1 MAQILDM
8 LDEDDPPGKAC
19 NIALIPQSEKD
30 AVLTDC
36 DSDGSDMGYEG
47 QRAHLPAR
55 LLNANAEI
63 MQVDDD
69 DGDLITTPFSP
80 IHHTDSAATSHQGSQ
95 SEDSAATSRQGS
107 QSEDSAATSHRRGH
121 SEDSRVSSRRRGQS
135 ENSAAT
141 TQQRGQSED
150 SRVSSHQRGQLEEP
164 RAKLV
169 AVKNKDR
176 VFKRSKRPT
185 KAGIPEHIVY
195 SPNAE
200 ECVKQNSP
208 DPMDLFLLMYPPT
221 LREITIEMSNLYSTQ
236 TKGKH
241 LNLGMDELLT
251 FYGILLTSGYNTLPR
266 RHMY

>member
-1 MAQILDM
+1 M

-141 TQQRGQSED
+141 TQQRGQSEGYI
-150 SRVSSHQRGQLEEP
+150 SRRIHQ
-164 RAKLV
+164 
-169 AVKNKDR
+169 
-176 VFKRSKRPT
+176 
-185 KAGIPEHIVY
+185 
-195 SPNAE
+195 
-200 ECVKQNSP
+200 
-208 DPMDLFLLMYPPT
+208 
-221 LREITIEMSNLYSTQ
+221 
-236 TKGKH
+236 
-241 LNLGMDELLT
+241 
-251 FYGILLTSGYNTLPR
+251 
-266 RHMY
+266 